1 MESRILLL
9 LPLVLHT
16 FAAYSFCMLL
26 YLQLR
31 QYRLSRPS
39 WGGWTWRALTAVFA
53 AIYLAHLA
61 EYCVYLSTDG
71 IISERPLAVHFVFRA
86 ALPIVAPLLIQVF
99 YTVER
104 DRLPARWF
112 WRTLILVEYAVA
124 GATAIAGVLGTLD
137 LFPEWSALSRFD
149 TSTVSDA
156 LAASA
161 GLSSAAIFGL
171 APRANDSLFRR
182 RQRSWYLA
190 LVCALEGFFVLQ
202 LVWPQW
208 FSQALRFLPLAFML
222 VTVYYGERLAFW
234 DIFAKRG
241 LFFFLALVTLTGHFA
256 VLGPYLD
263 LTILG
268 FAKAWTI
275 ALSIVPWVAAAPWVY
290 SRLNRWVDRAWLG
303 RPFSAMEGVRY
314 FSESVQAAVGEDD
327 LLDRAELSLRKIFRS
342 TVCVDRGCPS
352 LSSGELSVPLRVHG
366 ANWGLVRILPRAGEI
381 PFLSQDAELLQVLA
395 RALGSMIES
404 EELRSQKVLQQQ
416 RERELALSAAQ
427 SELKALRAQINPH
440 FLFNALNT
448 IASLIP
454 RQPLQAEQTVEQLS
468 EVFRY
473 TVRHAEREWVR
484 VADEIDFVHAYLEIE
499 QARFG
504 ERLQVDVRVE
514 AAAREV
520 RIPAMVIQTLAEN
533 AIKHGVAAVRGPG
546 SIAISACVENS
557 TLRVAVEDSGPG
569 FPAEVRPDT
578 LPEPSRGGYGLRNV
592 RERLRAYYGSTARL
606 AFGRSPSGMTE
617 VALEIPVS
625 QGGNAYACT
634 DRR

>member
-1 MESRILLL
+1 MESRTLLL

-16 FAAYSFCMLL
+16 FGAYSFCMLL

-39 WGGWTWRALTAVFA
+39 WGGWAWRALTGVFA
-53 AIYLAHLA
+53 VIYVAHLV
-61 EYCVYLSTDG
+61 EYGAYLSTDG
-71 IISERPLAVHFVFRA
+71 IVAERPLAVRLALRA
-86 ALPIVAPLLIQVF
+86 AWPMMAPLLVQVF

-104 DRLPARWF
+104 DRLPVRRIWGA
-112 WRTLILVEYAVA
+112 LILLGYATATATAVA
-124 GATAIAGVLGTLD
+124 GVLSTLD
-137 LFPEWSALSRFD
+137 LLPAWAEAAGID
-149 TSTVSDA
+149 PSTVSDA
-156 LAASA
+156 LAAAA
-161 GLSSAAIFGL
+161 GLCGATIFGL
-171 APRANDSLFRR
+171 APRTSDSLFRR
-182 RQRSWYLA
+182 RQRRWYLA
-190 LVCALEGFFVLQ
+190 LVIALEAFFVLQ

-208 FSQALRFLPLAFML
+208 FAQALRFLPLAFML
-222 VTVYYGERLAFW
+222 ATVYYGERLAFW

-241 LFFFLALVTLTGHFA
+241 LFFFLALVTLTCHFA
-256 VLGPYLD
+256 LLGPYLD

-275 ALSIVPWVAAAPWVY
+275 ALSILPWVAAAPWVY

-303 RPFSAMEGVRY
+303 RSFSPMEAMRH

-327 LLDRAELSLRKIFRS
+327 LLDHAESSLREIFRS
-342 TVCVDRGCPS
+342 TACVDRGAHRAAS
-352 LSSGELSVPLRVHG
+352 DELSVPLRVQE
-366 ANWGLVRILPRAGEI
+366 ADWGLVRILPRAGEI
-381 PFLSQDAELLQVLA
+381 PFLSQDGELLQVLV
-395 RALGSMIES
+395 RSLGSMIES
-404 EELRSQKVLQQQ
+404 EELRSQKMLQQQ

-454 RQPLQAEQTVEQLS
+454 RRPQQAEQTVEQLS

-484 VADEIDFVHAYLEIE
+484 VADEIEFVHAYLDIE

-504 ERLQVDVRVE
+504 ERLQVTVRVE

-546 SIAISACVENS
+546 SIAISACIENS

-569 FPAEVRPDT
+569 FPAGVRPDA

-592 RERLRAYYGSTARL
+592 RERLRAYYGSGARL
-606 AFGRSPSGMTE
+606 AFGRSPAGMTE
-617 VALEIPVS
+617 VALVIPVS
-625 QGGNAYACT
+625 QGGTASCAS
-634 DRR
+634 

>member
-39 WGGWTWRALTAVFA
+39 WGGWSWRALTAVFT

-61 EYCVYLSTDG
+61 EYCAYLATDG
-71 IISERPLAVHFVFRA
+71 IISERPLAVRLVFHA
-86 ALPIVAPLLIQVF
+86 AFPLVAPLLIQVF

-104 DRLPARWF
+104 GRLPARRF
-112 WRTLILVEYAVA
+112 WSALILVEYAAAMV
-124 GATAIAGVLGTLD
+124 TAIAGVVGTLD
-137 LFPEWSALSRFD
+137 LFPGWNAPWRID
-149 TSTVSDA
+149 ASTVSDA

-161 GLSSAAIFGL
+161 GLASAAIFGL
-171 APRANDSLFRR
+171 APRANDSPFRR
-182 RQRSWYLA
+182 RQRRWYLA

-208 FSQALRFLPLAFML
+208 FAQALRFLPLAFML

-241 LFFFLALVTLTGHFA
+241 LFFFLALVTLTGHF
-256 VLGPYLD
+256 VLLGPYLD

-303 RPFSAMEGVRY
+303 RRFSSMEAVRH
-314 FSESVQAAVGEDD
+314 FTESVQTAVGEDD
-327 LLDRAELSLRKIFRS
+327 LLDRAESALREIFRS
-342 TVCVDRGCPS
+342 TACVDRSAHQPA
-352 LSSGELSVPLRVHG
+352 SGELSVPLRVHG
-366 ANWGLVRILPRAGEI
+366 SDWGVVRILPRAGEI

-484 VADEIDFVHAYLEIE
+484 VADEIDFVQAYLDIE

-504 ERLQVDVRVE
+504 ERLQVEVRVE

-533 AIKHGVAAVRGPG
+533 AVKHGVAAVRGPG
-546 SIAISACVENS
+546 SIAISARVENS

-569 FPAEVRPDT
+569 FPAEIRPDA

-592 RERLRAYYGSTARL
+592 RERLRAYYGSGARL
-606 AFGRSPSGMTE
+606 SFGRSPAGMTQ
-617 VALEIPVS
+617 VAFEIPIKE
-625 QGGNAYACT
+625 GGNAACAS
-634 DRR
+634 